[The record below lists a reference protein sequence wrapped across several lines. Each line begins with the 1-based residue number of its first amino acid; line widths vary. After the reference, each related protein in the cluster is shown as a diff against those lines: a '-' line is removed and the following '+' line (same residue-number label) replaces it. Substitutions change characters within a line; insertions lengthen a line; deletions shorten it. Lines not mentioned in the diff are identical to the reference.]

1 MAMKYVLKR
10 VLDHEGFIRE
20 DTKQVLADITKNEYS
35 EKLVTNNLRMA
46 SMLQQELILWKQII
60 LIKNWRNL

>member
-10 VLDHEGFIRE
+10 ALIHEGFIRE
-20 DTKQVLADITKNEYS
+20 DTKRVLADITKNEYS

-46 SMLQQELILWKQII
+46 SMLQQELIL
-60 LIKNWRNL
+60 